1 MAGDWIKMR
10 ADLQT
15 HPKVVRI
22 LSATMSDKFRVL
34 GGLHAVWSIFD
45 VHSDD
50 GMLNGYTPDVLDH
63 VIGWQGFCQ
72 AMIDVNWMAYD
83 GLQTLT
89 LPEFGEHNGQSAKR
103 RAEDQKRKRNSRSI
117 RPEFV
122 RKNTGQ
128 KEDDLRTREEDIDQE
143 QELHPQRAGDVGDIS
158 SKLNGKLNTDDLL
171 GDQICDALT
180 APQVESLRRKNVP
193 FERIVDLYHEK
204 LPALPRVEKLTDKR
218 KGQIRQR
225 WQDDLPQLE
234 HWGNLFDYVAQSDF
248 LMGRKPGTNGRPP
261 FRADIEWITNAT
273 NFTAI
278 AEGKY
283 HR

>member
-117 RPEFV
+117 RPEVV
-122 RKNTGQ
+122 RTNTGQ
-128 KEDDLRTREEDIDQE
+128 KEDDLRTREEDIDQDQE
-143 QELHPQRAGDVGDIS
+143 QHTQRAGYVGDIPE
-158 SKLNGKLNTDDLL
+158 KLNVELNGHDLL
-171 GDQICDALT
+171 GD
-180 APQVESLRRKNVP
+180 APSPAKPKRQSCPTKAIL
-193 FERIVDLYHEK
+193 DLYHEILCPP
-204 LPALPRVEKLTDKR
+204 LPVMEKLTPKR
-218 KGQIRQR
+218 EGQIRAR
-225 WQDDLPQLE
+225 WQEDLPELE
-234 HWGNLFDYVAQSDF
+234 HWRNFFGYVKTVDY
-248 LMGRKPGTNGRPP
+248 LMGRKPGTNGRKP
-261 FRADIEWITNAT
+261 FRADIEFMTNAT
-273 NFTAI
+273 YFARI

-283 HR
+283 E